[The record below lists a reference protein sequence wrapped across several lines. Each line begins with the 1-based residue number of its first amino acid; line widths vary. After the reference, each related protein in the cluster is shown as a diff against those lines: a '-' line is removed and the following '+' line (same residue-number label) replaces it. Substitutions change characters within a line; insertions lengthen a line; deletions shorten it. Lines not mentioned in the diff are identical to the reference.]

1 MNAPN
6 KQMRRDSGIAL
17 LTTLLLMLLMSSL
30 LVGFVLLISSGQKLS
45 GYNNDYSKA
54 FYAAEA
60 GMEKLTADIGTLFDT
75 NYSPTGAQINAL
87 TTTPPGLT
95 GINYIQYNGASGYN
109 ISFPTDSN
117 GNPLATN
124 NVINSG
130 SYEGMT
136 ALQTL
141 YTLNV
146 TARTT
151 SGSEVKLQ
159 RTTQTVGIPMFQF
172 GIFSATDLSFFAGPQ
187 FSFGGRTATN
197 GNLFLAANPGPLNL
211 TEPVSAYLNVIRTNL
226 SNGYSTSS
234 SYNGAVNVFNGSS
247 TRPLAETEGS
257 LVGTIGSATNPSWP
271 TISLGTADYAGNLRN
286 GATGANQLNLGIVLL
301 GNGTTQPVDMIRR
314 PYVGESASV
323 TNLRYFA
330 QASIQ
335 VLLSDNPNDIMS
347 LPCVDTTT
355 QPVNLA
361 QLAVPVTG
369 WTALGGNPAALYTKM
384 NTNNTAGY
392 QTLPVPMAASGA
404 ASAATAYTPGGT
416 ATLNGNGYW
425 LTTPSGTG
433 FTTGSG
439 LPIVKGYIKIE
450 IQTAY
455 GNPCGTWK
463 DVTLEVL
470 GYGYAGRNINPQ
482 GTGLTGTQYGASEP
496 LLALPTTQVLSPY
509 SATFPC
515 QYDVHP
521 NAIIRLERVRDNP
534 SNYTAGNQCGVT
546 VTAGKVTGA
555 PSSPADYWPNAL
567 FDTREGTL
575 RDATPGGSL
584 GASPN
589 QISYSQM
596 VTLGGVMQYVE
607 IDAKNLAGYL
617 AGTGVYVGGSGHQ
630 AYDSVN
636 APNDYLIYVSDRR
649 GNYTGSALTNA
660 WPPLSPSNHE
670 TGEYGW
676 DDFVNPA
683 SANGCPNG
691 TQDTGED
698 LDGLGSSG
706 FYTYGQNPTYVMD
719 AGAIT
724 PVTMSSTTV
733 GTTLSYGQYGLF
745 SLTSPGNLYGTNTS
759 GASANAI
766 TANPGCTVTSPSTIW
781 PMDYVIHANEA
792 RENPNPFFR
801 RAVKVMDGSLLTG
814 LGTCPGAVP
823 CGLAIATE
831 NPAYIQGDL
840 NANSAGGGFNDP
852 NVAVSVNAD
861 AVTFL
866 SNGFNDVNTF
876 AFPYANSGGTIVR
889 IATNG
894 TANGAYYRTAIMAG
908 KGVSFP
914 QPTGTAADFGTDG
927 GVHNFLRYIENWGG
941 GTVAG
946 VSISGQALNYRGSII
961 SMYYNRQALGTYKCC
976 TTVYSP
982 PSRGY
987 AFDSEFLTPSL
998 LPPRTPLF
1006 RDVNTTGFTQ
1016 LLLPSQ

>member
-75 NYSPTGAQINAL
+75 NYSPTGAQITAL

-109 ISFPTDSN
+109 ITFPTDSN

-257 LVGTIGSATNPSWP
+257 LVGTIGSAANPSWP

-335 VLLSDNPNDIMS
+335 VLLSDNPTDIMS

-361 QLAVPVTG
+361 QLTVPVTG

-384 NTNNTAGY
+384 NANNTAGY
-392 QTLPVPMAASGA
+392 QTLPVPLAASGA
-404 ASAATAYTPGGT
+404 VLGATTGYSPGGT
-416 ATLNGNGYW
+416 TSLTGNGYW
-425 LTTPSGTG
+425 LPTPSGTG
-433 FTTGSG
+433 FATDSG
-439 LPIVKGYIKIE
+439 LPVVKGYIKIE

-567 FDTREGTL
+567 FDTREGTI
-575 RDATPGGSL
+575 RDTTPAGSL
-584 GASPN
+584 GAGAN
-589 QISYSQM
+589 LINYSQM
-596 VTLGGVMQYVE
+596 VTVGGVMQYVE
-607 IDAKNLAGYL
+607 VDAKNLAGYL

-660 WPPLSPSNHE
+660 WPPLSPSSHE

-683 SANGCPNG
+683 STNGCPNG

-698 LDGLGSSG
+698 LDGLGSTG

-719 AGAIT
+719 AGVIT
-724 PVTMSSTTV
+724 PTMSAATV
-733 GTTLSYGQYGLF
+733 GTTLGYGQYGMY
-745 SLTSPGNLYGTNTS
+745 SLAGPGNLYGTSTT
-759 GASANAI
+759 ANAI
-766 TANPGCTVTSPSTIW
+766 TANPSCTVTSPSTIW
-781 PMDYVIHANEA
+781 PMDFVIHANEA

-801 RAVKVMDGSLLTG
+801 RAVKIMDGSLLTG

-876 AFPYANSGGTIVR
+876 AFPYANSAGTIVR

>member
-6 KQMRRDSGIAL
+6 KRMRRDSGIAL

-54 FYAAEA
+54 FYSAEA

-87 TTTPPGLT
+87 TTTPPALA
-95 GINYIQYNGASGYN
+95 GINYVQYNGASGYN

-117 GNPLATN
+117 GNPLAST
-124 NVINSG
+124 NVIDSG
-130 SYEGMT
+130 AYAGMT

-146 TARTT
+146 TSRTT

-172 GIFSATDLSFFAGPQ
+172 GIFSATDMSFFAGPV
-187 FSFGGRTATN
+187 FNFGGRTATN
-197 GNLFLAANPGPLNL
+197 GNLFLAANPGPLTL
-211 TEPVSAYLNVIRTNL
+211 SEPVSAYLNVIRTNL
-226 SNGYSTSS
+226 SNGYSTAS
-234 SYNGAVNVFNGSS
+234 SYNGTVNVFNGSG

-257 LVGTIGSATNPSWP
+257 LVNTIGSATNPNWP
-271 TISLGTADYAGNLRN
+271 TISLGSADYAGNLRN

-314 PYVGESASV
+314 PVVGESASV

-330 QASIQ
+330 QASLQ
-335 VLLSDNPNDIMS
+335 VLLSDNSNDISS
-347 LPCVDTTT
+347 LPCVDTSTAPFDLST
-355 QPVNLA
+355 LAMPVA
-361 QLAVPVTG
+361 SWSG
-369 WTALGGNPAALYTKM
+369 TAATLKTLM
-384 NTNNTAGY
+384 NTNNTAGLN
-392 QTLPVPMAASGA
+392 TPPVPLAASGA
-404 ASAATAYTPGGT
+404 AKGAGVTAYNP
-416 ATLNGNGYW
+416 ADGYW
-425 LTTPSGTG
+425 LPTPNVAQYSTA
-433 FTTGSG
+433 SG
-439 LPIVKGYIKIE
+439 LPIIKGFIKIE

-470 GYGYAGRNINPQ
+470 SYGYAGRDINPWSGLTS
-482 GTGLTGTQYGASEP
+482 GTGYGTNEP
-496 LLALPTTQVLSPY
+496 LLGLPAAQVGPPTGA
-509 SATFPC
+509 SAC
-515 QYDVHP
+515 QDVHP

-534 SNYTAGNQCGVT
+534 SNWGTGVGVNATCGVT
-546 VTAGKVTGA
+546 NSATPATQIY
-555 PSSPADYWPNAL
+555 PQNPADYWPNAL

-575 RDATPGGSL
+575 RDVNPTGTLGGI
-584 GASPN
+584 N
-589 QISYSQM
+589 YSQM
-596 VTLGGVMQYVE
+596 VTLGGVMQYIEV
-607 IDAKNLAGYL
+607 DAKNVARYL
-617 AGTGVYVGGSGHQ
+617 GGALGGSGHS

-636 APNDYLIYVSDRR
+636 APNDYLLYISDRR
-649 GNYTGSALTNA
+649 GNYTASALTNA

-676 DDFVNPA
+676 DDFVNLT
-683 SANGCPNG
+683 SVNGCPNN

-698 LDGLGSSG
+698 LDGLGSTG
-706 FYTYGQNPTYVMD
+706 FYTYGQNPTYTMA
-719 AGAIT
+719 AGT
-724 PVTMSSTTV
+724 VYSSLLV
-733 GTTLSYGQYGLF
+733 GQYGTY
-745 SLTSPGNLYGTNTS
+745 SLAGPGNLYGATA
-759 GASANAI
+759 ASNAI
-766 TANPGCTVTSPSTIW
+766 TANPSCTVTTPSVIW

-801 RAVKVMDGSLLTG
+801 RAVKIMDGNLLTA
-814 LGTCPGAVP
+814 LGTCPGGVP
-823 CGLAIATE
+823 CGLAVATE
-831 NPAYIQGDL
+831 NPAYIWGDF
-840 NANSAGGGFNDP
+840 NANSAGGGFGDP

-861 AVTFL
+861 AVTML

-876 AFPYANSGGTIVR
+876 AFPYSNAAGTAIPR

-894 TANGAYYRTAIMAG
+894 TANAAYYRTAIMAG

-914 QPTGTAADFGTDG
+914 QPTTCGTAACSADFGTDG

-946 VSISGQALNYRGSII
+946 VTVPGQALNYRGSII
-961 SMYYNRQALGTYKCC
+961 SMYYNRQAVGLYKCC
-976 TTVYSP
+976 STVYSP

>member
-6 KQMRRDSGIAL
+6 KPMRRDSGIAL

-75 NYSPTGAQINAL
+75 NYSPTGAQITAL
-87 TTTPPGLT
+87 TTTPPGLS
-95 GINYIQYNGASGYN
+95 GINYVQYNGASGYN

-172 GIFSATDLSFFAGPQ
+172 GIFSATDLSFFAGPV

-197 GNLFLAANPGPLNL
+197 GNLFLAANPGPLTL
-211 TEPVSAYLNVIRTNL
+211 SEPVSAYLNVIRTNL

-234 SYNGAVNVFNGSS
+234 SYNGTVNVFNGSS

-257 LVGTIGSATNPSWP
+257 LVGTIGSGTNPSWP

-314 PYVGESASV
+314 PVVAESASV

-335 VLLSDNPNDIMS
+335 VLLSDNPTDIMS

-361 QLAVPVTG
+361 QLAIPVTG

-404 ASAATAYTPGGT
+404 VLGATTGYSPGGT
-416 ATLNGNGYW
+416 TSLTGDGYW
-425 LTTPSGTG
+425 LPTPSGTG
-433 FTTGSG
+433 FATDSG

-482 GTGLTGTQYGASEP
+482 GTGLASGTQYGSTEP
-496 LLALPTTQVLSPY
+496 LLALPTSQVLSPY
-509 SATFPC
+509 SSTFAC

-534 SNYTAGNQCGVT
+534 SNYTAGNQCGVS

-567 FDTREGTL
+567 FDTREGTI
-575 RDATPGGSL
+575 RDATPAGSL
-584 GASPN
+584 GAGAN
-589 QISYSQM
+589 LINYSQM
-596 VTLGGVMQYVE
+596 VTVGGVMQYVE
-607 IDAKNLAGYL
+607 VDAKNLAGYL

-660 WPPLSPSNHE
+660 WPPLSPSSHE

-683 SANGCPNG
+683 STNGCPNG

-698 LDGLGSSG
+698 LDGLGSTG

-719 AGAIT
+719 AGVIT
-724 PVTMSSTTV
+724 PTMSSATV
-733 GTTLSYGQYGLF
+733 GTTLGYGQYGMY
-745 SLTSPGNLYGTNTS
+745 SLAGPGNLYGTSTT
-759 GASANAI
+759 ANAI
-766 TANPGCTVTSPSTIW
+766 TANPSCTVTSPSTIW

-801 RAVKVMDGSLLTG
+801 RAVKIMDGTLLTG
-814 LGTCPGAVP
+814 LGTCPGGVP

-840 NANSAGGGFNDP
+840 NANSAGGGFGDP

-866 SNGFNDVNTF
+866 SNGFNDVNSF
-876 AFPYANSGGTIVR
+876 AFPYANSAGAIVR

-894 TANGAYYRTAIMAG
+894 AANGAYYRTAIMAG